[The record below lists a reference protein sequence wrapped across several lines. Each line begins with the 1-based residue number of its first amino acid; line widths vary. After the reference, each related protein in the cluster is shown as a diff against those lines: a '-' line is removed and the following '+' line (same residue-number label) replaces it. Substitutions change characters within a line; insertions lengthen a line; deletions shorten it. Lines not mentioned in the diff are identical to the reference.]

1 MTLPDEPAVDRAVD
15 PPVDRRV
22 EQAITP
28 PAAAPDG
35 TPALSFSNTDF
46 SGSPPWGLTTKAIVA
61 SVALLLGALVIWR
74 FRFLWTPLAIAAII
88 AYLVNPLVSWLQ
100 RKTAI
105 RRTPAV
111 LIVYGLLFLILGAA
125 SFVLG
130 LVAAGQSARLW
141 RTLPDLLPQLVQEIQ
156 RRVVSASTAVW
167 LIGPYEIRFDAFADL
182 VDFDALSRELRQM
195 VQALAGRSGRWLANV
210 AQATVSTLGETLMVL
225 VFSIYMAIDSPRVG
239 GIISDLA
246 HQPGYRR
253 DADRLMRDT
262 LLIWNAYLR
271 GQIILGMVIGTVVA
285 ITLSLL
291 QVNNALALG
300 VLSGLLEFLPVIGP
314 VVGAGAAV
322 LVALFQPEN
331 VFGISPWA
339 FALVITGVM
348 FLIQQLENNLLVP
361 RIVGDALDLHPIAV
375 MVAVLMGASLAGLV
389 GAVLAAPVVASL
401 KLYGVYIWRKMLDLP
416 PFPEPEPPSGDSAA
430 AGRAAAGL
438 SLFGPRDPAA
448 K

>member
-1 MTLPDEPAVDRAVD
+1 SDTS
-15 PPVDRRV
+15 
-22 EQAITP
+22 
-28 PAAAPDG
+28 
-35 TPALSFSNTDF
+35 LSD
-46 SGSPPWGLTTKAIVA
+46 SPPWGLTTKAIIT
-61 SVALLLGALVIWR
+61 SVVLLLGALAIWR

-111 LIVYGLLFLILGAA
+111 LIVYGVLFLILGAA

-130 LVAAGQSARLW
+130 LAAAEQSARLW

-156 RRVVSASTAVW
+156 RRVLSASSAVW
-167 LIGPYEIRFDAFADL
+167 FIGPYEIRFDAFADL
-182 VDFDALSRELRQM
+182 IDFDALSGELRQM
-195 VQALAGRSGRWLANV
+195 VQALAGRSGRWLANI

-271 GQIILGMVIGTVVA
+271 GQVILGVVIGMVVA
-285 ITLSLL
+285 LALSLL

-314 VVGAGAAV
+314 VLGAGAAV
-322 LVALFQPEN
+322 LVALFQPDN
-331 VFGISPWA
+331 VFGISAWA
-339 FALVITGVM
+339 FALVITGVI

-375 MVAVLMGASLAGLV
+375 MVAVLMGASLAGLL

-401 KLYGVYIWRKMLDLP
+401 KLYGVYTWRKMLDLP
-416 PFPEPEPPSGDSAA
+416 PFPEPEPPSSGSSAPS
-430 AGRAAAGL
+430 GRAASWP